1 MSCTIAIDC
10 HEDGCPVASH
20 EIYVECGSLC
30 PFSLLMQHI
39 APQSVD
45 HCIKDRRL
53 MDFIR

>member
-45 HCIKDRRL
+45 HSIKDRRL